1 MDIHINW
8 DGPFSVN
15 QALKLKSSEDFG
27 LYQYYG
33 DHPVYGS
40 GVLLYI
46 GKASKQTFGDRLV
59 QHNWHNWIP
68 SETEIYIGRICCDT
82 QIENNEWEC
91 MIDISERIQIY
102 SHSPAFNTSNL
113 NKIGH
118 DNIDVRVFNWGRRK
132 SLLPEV
138 SIKRWEGGDAI
149 GHQKPIGLNHCFTN
163 TDKI

>member
-8 DGPFSVN
+8 DGPLSVS
-15 QALKLKSSEDFG
+15 QASELKSSEDYG

-46 GKASKQTFGDRLV
+46 GKVTRQPFGARLN

-68 SETEIYIGRICCDT
+68 SETEIYVGRICSDT
-82 QIENNEWEC
+82 QMENSEWES
-91 MIDISERIQIY
+91 MIDISEKIQIY
-102 SHSPAFNTSNL
+102 AHSPAFNTSNL

-118 DNIDVRVFNWGRRK
+118 HNNDVRVFNWGKRK

-138 SIKRWEGGDAI
+138 SIKRWEGGDAV
-149 GHQKPIGLNHCFTN
+149 GHQKPITLNHCSAK
-163 TDKI
+163 TDTR